1 MIDWEKADPEDFRL
15 QMEVES
21 IQESGDSIIFPVRVY
36 HKDGDFAFLK
46 AVPIRADFYR
56 ALRKTPDWQKAL
68 EKIFRQRVQDDL
80 QARVKTGPVSIEDK
94 IAWINKSVRA

>member
-1 MIDWEKADPEDFRL
+1 MIDWDKASPEDFKL

-21 IQESGDSIIFPVRVY
+21 IQESGESIIFPVRVY

-46 AVPIRADFYR
+46 SVPIRAEFYR

-68 EKIFRQRVQDDL
+68 AKIFRQRVKDDVIS
-80 QARVKTGPVSIEDK
+80 RTKTGTIAIEDK
-94 IAWINKSVRA
+94 IAWITK

>member
-1 MIDWEKADPEDFRL
+1 MIDWEKAGPDDFRL

-46 AVPIRADFYR
+46 SVPVRADFYR
-56 ALRKTPDWQKAL
+56 ELRKTPDWQKAL
-68 EKIFRQRVQDDL
+68 AKIFRQRVKDDIIS
-80 QARVKTGPVSIEDK
+80 RMKTGHVSIEDK
-94 IAWINKSVRA
+94 IAWMTK

>member
-1 MIDWEKADPEDFRL
+1 MIDWEKASPDDFRL

-46 AVPIRADFYR
+46 SVPIRAEFYR
-56 ALRKTPDWQKAL
+56 DLKKTSDWKNALT
-68 EKIFRQRVQDDL
+68 KIFQQRVRDDL
-80 QARVKTGPVSIEDK
+80 IARIKKVAVPIEDK
-94 IAWINKSVRA
+94 IAWIDK